1 MYSIIISEPEK
12 DEIEIIG
19 LLDPLSELV
28 PTKIFHFESSTRH
41 SHIGADSKIPIYHL
55 AIYGCLTGSKG
66 GCMKCIASLWNCCPF
81 AISAEYF
88 SFLAINACGRSASQ
102 ISTPKVFANFASQS
116 KVVAFKENSFRTLLS
131 PFLYGDCWYIRQI
144 FGSISSYITRY
155 IWLYSQLQ
163 KQKIG

>member
-1 MYSIIISEPEK
+1 MLYTFIVYSKIIGEPEK

-66 GCMKCIASLWNCCPF
+66 GCMKMYCKSLELLPICNFCG
-81 AISAEYF
+81 I
-88 SFLAINACGRSASQ
+88 FLIL
-102 ISTPKVFANFASQS
+102 FL
-116 KVVAFKENSFRTLLS
+116 FKEN
-131 PFLYGDCWYIRQI
+131 
-144 FGSISSYITRY
+144 
-155 IWLYSQLQ
+155 
-163 KQKIG
+163 